1 MRGFG
6 YNPGHARLQIPDSG
20 CQLRF
25 AAAMPTVTGDGTA
38 GGWASRPLRVL
49 FLLHQGNMY
58 SGGQGVY
65 TAQVTRE
72 LARLGHE
79 VHLIVGPPWPDTD
92 PAVTVHRVPSW
103 SVYRLLETQRMFFYG
118 RSLREVLHPLN
129 VYELA
134 SSRAGQFSV
143 MSAFSWRAYGAW
155 RELQARFG
163 FDIVHDVQSLGYGSW
178 LMHASGMPMV
188 ANIHHPL
195 SIDRLNQV
203 QQARGTREK
212 IRKVMF
218 YPFWMQE
225 LVARRMDRII
235 TGSHNSRASVQ
246 RAFRLRDSQITTI
259 HDGVDTEVFRPLAVE
274 KRPRSVLFVGNSD
287 DRNKG
292 ARYLLEAARLLADRG
307 VEFHLTFK
315 DRLDA
320 VMAPRMIAELG
331 IADRVTF
338 LGRLSVE
345 ELARLYCEHEVLVSP
360 SLYEGFGL
368 PAAEAMACGTPVVAT
383 TAGAFPE
390 TIVDGET
397 GVLVRPGD
405 AGALADAI
413 QMLLGD
419 AERRRA
425 MGAAGV
431 RRMETEFSWRACA
444 EKTAGCTG
452 RCSLRAACRTRGYR

>member
-1 MRGFG
+1 MR
-6 YNPGHARLQIPDSG
+6 I
-20 CQLRF
+20 
-25 AAAMPTVTGDGTA
+25 
-38 GGWASRPLRVL
+38 L

-79 VHLIVGPPWPDTD
+79 VHLVVGPPWPDTD

-118 RSLREVLHPLN
+118 RPLREIFQPLN
-129 VYELA
+129 LYELA

-143 MSAFSWRAYGAW
+143 MSAFSWRAYGQW
-155 RELQARFG
+155 RELQARHR
-163 FDIVHDVQSLGYGSW
+163 FDIVHDVQVLGYGSW
-178 LMHASGMPMV
+178 MIHASGMPMV

-203 QQARGTREK
+203 QQARGVRMK
-212 IRKVMF
+212 ARKVMF

-225 LVARRMDRII
+225 VVARRMDRII

-246 RAFRLRDSQITTI
+246 RAFSLRDGQIATI
-259 HDGVDTEVFRPLAVE
+259 HDGVDTRVFRPLEAA

-292 ARYLLEAARLLADRG
+292 ARYLLEAARILQDRG

-320 VMAPRMIAELG
+320 EMAPRLIAELG
-331 IADRVTF
+331 IGGRVTF
-338 LGRLSVE
+338 LGRLPVE
-345 ELARLYCEHEVLVSP
+345 ELARLYNEHELLVSP

-390 TIVDGET
+390 VIADGET
-397 GVLVRPGD
+397 GMLVPPAD
-405 AGALADAI
+405 ARALADAI
-413 QMLLGD
+413 EGLLADG
-419 AERRRA
+419 ERRRA

-431 RRMETEFSWRACA
+431 ARIERQFSWRACA
-444 EKTAGCTG
+444 ERTAA
-452 RCSLRAACRTRGYR
+452 LYEDVLAARQDAGVIRR

>member
-1 MRGFG
+1 MK
-6 YNPGHARLQIPDSG
+6 I
-20 CQLRF
+20 
-25 AAAMPTVTGDGTA
+25 
-38 GGWASRPLRVL
+38 L

-79 VHLIVGPPWPDTD
+79 VHLVVGPPWPDTD

-118 RSLREVLHPLN
+118 RPLRDIASPLN
-129 VYELA
+129 LYELA

-143 MSAFSWRAYGAW
+143 MSAFSWRAFAAW
-155 RELQARFG
+155 RELQARHR
-163 FDIVHDVQSLGYGSW
+163 FDIVHDVQVLGYGSW
-178 LMHASGMPMV
+178 MIHASGMPMV

-195 SIDRLNQV
+195 SIDRRNQV
-203 QQARGTREK
+203 QQARGTRMK

-218 YPFWMQE
+218 YPFFMQE
-225 LVARRMDRII
+225 VVARRMDRII
-235 TGSHNSRASVQ
+235 TGSHNSRASVRQ
-246 RAFRLRDSQITTI
+246 AFALRDEQITAI
-259 HDGVDTEVFRPLAVE
+259 HDGVDTAAFRPLEVA

-292 ARYLLEAARLLADRG
+292 ARYLLQAAKILLDRG
-307 VEFHLTFK
+307 VDFHLTFK

-320 VMAPRMIAELG
+320 QMAPAMIRDLG
-331 IADRVTF
+331 IGDRVTF
-338 LGRLSVE
+338 LGRLSVD
-345 ELARLYCEHEVLVSP
+345 ELARLYNEHEVLVSP

-368 PAAEAMACGTPVVAT
+368 PAAEAQACGTPVVAT

-390 TIVDGET
+390 VIADGET
-397 GVLVRPGD
+397 GLLVPPAD
-405 AGALADAI
+405 ARALADAI
-413 QMLLGD
+413 EALLSD
-419 AERRRA
+419 PSRRVA

-431 RRMETEFSWRACA
+431 RRIEQQFSWRTCA
-444 EKTAGCTG
+444 MRTAA
-452 RCSLRAACRTRGYR
+452 LYEEVLAARRGAASMT

>member
-1 MRGFG
+1 MK
-6 YNPGHARLQIPDSG
+6 I
-20 CQLRF
+20 
-25 AAAMPTVTGDGTA
+25 
-38 GGWASRPLRVL
+38 L

-72 LARLGHE
+72 LARLGHD

-103 SVYRLLETQRMFFYG
+103 SVYRLLETQRTFFYG
-118 RSLREVLHPLN
+118 RSLRDIFHPLSF
-129 VYELA
+129 YELA
-134 SSRAGQFSV
+134 SSRTGQFSV
-143 MSAFSWRAYGAW
+143 MSAFSWRAFAQW
-155 RELQARFG
+155 RELQPHFR
-163 FDIVHDVQSLGYGSW
+163 FDIVHDVQSLGYGSL
-178 LMHASGMPMV
+178 LMHASGMPVV

-203 QQARGTREK
+203 QQARGTRAK
-212 IRKVMF
+212 IRKINF
-218 YPFWMQE
+218 YPFFMQE

-246 RAFRLRDSQITTI
+246 LAFGLRNEQITTV
-259 HDGVDTEVFRPLAVE
+259 HDGVDTSVFRPLEVP
-274 KRPRSVLFVGNSD
+274 KLPRSVLFVGNSD

-292 ARYLLEAARLLADRG
+292 ARYLLEAARLLLDRG
-307 VEFHLTFK
+307 VDFRLTFK

-320 VMAPRMIAELG
+320 EMAPRMIAELG

-345 ELARLYCEHEVLVSP
+345 ELARLYNQHDVLVSP

-368 PAAEAMACGTPVVAT
+368 PAAEAMACGVPVVAT

-390 TIVDGET
+390 VIADGET
-397 GVLVRPGD
+397 GLLVPPGD
-405 AGALADAI
+405 ALALANA
-413 QMLLGD
+413 MEVLLGD
-419 AERRRA
+419 AGRRRA

-431 RRMETEFSWRACA
+431 RRIGEKFSWRVCA
-444 EKTAGCTG
+444 GRTAAVYGEVLASRAG
-452 RCSLRAACRTRGYR
+452 RSSRTLRDG

>member
-1 MRGFG
+1 MK
-6 YNPGHARLQIPDSG
+6 
-20 CQLRF
+20 
-25 AAAMPTVTGDGTA
+25 
-38 GGWASRPLRVL
+38 VL

-79 VHLIVGPPWPDTD
+79 VHLVVGPPWPDTD

-118 RSLREVLHPLN
+118 RPLREIFSPLN
-129 VYELA
+129 MYELA

-143 MSAFSWRAYGAW
+143 MSAFSWRAYGQW
-155 RELQARFG
+155 RELQARHR
-163 FDIVHDVQSLGYGSW
+163 FDIVHDVQVLGYGSW
-178 LMHASGMPMV
+178 MIHASGMPMV

-195 SIDRLNQV
+195 SIDRRNQV
-203 QQARGTREK
+203 QQALGTRMK

-218 YPFWMQE
+218 YPFFMQE
-225 LVARRMDRII
+225 VAARRMDRII
-235 TGSHNSRASVQ
+235 TGSENSRASV
-246 RAFRLRDSQITTI
+246 REAFALRDEQITAI
-259 HDGVDTEVFRPLAVE
+259 HDGVDTACFRPLELA
-274 KRPRSVLFVGNSD
+274 KRPRSILFVGNSD

-292 ARYLLEAARLLADRG
+292 ARYLLEAARILLDRG
-307 VEFHLTFK
+307 VDFHLTFK

-320 VMAPRMIAELG
+320 QMAPAMIRDLG
-331 IADRVTF
+331 IGDRVTF

-345 ELARLYCEHEVLVSP
+345 ELARLYNVHEVLVSP

-368 PAAEAMACGTPVVAT
+368 PAAEAQACGAPVVAT

-390 TIVDGET
+390 VVADGVT
-397 GVLVRPGD
+397 GMLVPPGD
-405 AGALADAI
+405 ARALADAI
-413 QMLLGD
+413 EALLRD
-419 AERRRA
+419 PARRMA

-431 RRMETEFSWRACA
+431 RRIEEQFSWRTCA
-444 EKTAGCTG
+444 VRTAELYEDVLA
-452 RCSLRAACRTRGYR
+452 RRR